1 MIKTSL
7 FADQEREAKLNK
19 LGDALQVME
28 QHVDFAALAAEVDLA
43 APRPSRERGGRP
55 PFPTELM
62 VRVLLIQQLFNL
74 SDEQMEFQLLDRLSF
89 QRFVG
94 LRASSQIPDR
104 TTIWTFKERLI
115 QAGASE
121 SVFDAVN
128 RQLARHGY
136 IARGGQMIDAS
147 IVEAPRQSL
156 SKEEKAIVSEG
167 AMPADWKPAKR
178 RQKDMDARW
187 TKKHGKS
194 YFGYKVS
201 ANADKRYKL
210 VRKIK
215 VSTASEHDTT
225 HFEDVLDPANTNRDI
240 LADKGYVDGER
251 EARLSKQDWRMH
263 IQRKGTKDK
272 PIPMRQSEVDNMLA
286 QMQEREEKVKPKV
299 SFEVGETVKVA
310 DGPFQ
315 NQNGI
320 VEEIDPDRG
329 KLRVSVTI
337 FGRATPVELEY
348 WQVERG

>member
-19 LGDALQVME
+19 LGDALRVLE
-28 QHVDFAALAAEVDLA
+28 QHVDFAALAAEVDSA

-121 SVFDAVN
+121 SIFEAVN
-128 RQLARHGY
+128 RQLSRHGY

-147 IVEAPRQSL
+147 IVQVPRQSL
-156 SKEEKAIVSEG
+156 NKNEKALVGEG

-225 HFEDVLDPANTNRDI
+225 HFEDVLDPANTNRNI
-240 LADKGYVDGER
+240 LADKGYVDSER
-251 EARLSKQDWRMH
+251 EARLSKQGWRMH
-263 IQRKGTKDK
+263 IQRKGSKDK
-272 PIPMRQSEVDNMLA
+272 PISDTQQRRNRRIARTRACIEHVFAGMA
-286 QMQEREEKVKPKV
+286 QMGGKALR
-299 SFEVGETVKVA
+299 SIGLARATLHLHWKVA
-310 DGPFQ
+310 AYNLQ
-315 NQNGI
+315 RLVYLKEAR
-320 VEEIDPDRG
+320 VEA
-329 KLRVSVTI
+329 
-337 FGRATPVELEY
+337 F
-348 WQVERG
+348 